1 MSLNQPN
8 HLVPVPSNPLQ
19 IPAAPTVASTSAT
32 DAGESPIYFSLII
45 PTYNECK
52 NVKIIV
58 EKLSQLLDGTIP
70 GDYELI
76 VVDDDSPDRTWEVAL

>member
-8 HLVPVPSNPLQ
+8 QLVPVPSNPLQ
-19 IPAAPTVASTSAT
+19 IPAAPTLAPTSAT
-32 DAGESPIYFSLII
+32 KGEPPIYFSLII

-58 EKLSQLLDGTIP
+58 EKLSQLLDGSIP
-70 GDYELI
+70 GDYEMI
-76 VVDDDSPDRTWEVAL
+76 VVDDDS